1 MGAGGALTLAYLM
14 GHEPEEI
21 TRKVFDFVR
30 KYA

>member
-14 GHEPEEI
+14 GHSPEEI
-21 TRKVFDFVR
+21 TRKVFDFIQ